1 MRPALARRLLLMTL
15 LLVSLT
21 LFATTLG
28 AMRLPLVNLLPSGDD
43 MLRHIWLTIRLPRV
57 LLALLVG
64 AALALSGCVMQGL
77 FRNPLADPGLL
88 GISSGAALA
97 VASWLVLPFSAAG
110 LIALYMPMLAAFIG
124 SLAVM
129 VVIFIL
135 SRAEE
140 GSLSRLL
147 LVGIAINALCGAL
160 VGVLSWL
167 SNDAQLRQLSL
178 WGMGSLGQ
186 AEWPTLLVAATLI
199 IPAALAVWWMAS
211 RLNLLQLGDEEAH
224 YLGVNVQALQRWLLL
239 CSAVLVAAAVAISG
253 VIGFIGL
260 VVPHLMRL
268 WLGPDHRGLIP
279 ARCWPARSCF
289 CWPTPWPAPWRRRRR
304 YRSVCSPA
312 CWAPPGFC
320 GWSFVGRTPDMV
332 NEYGAQGLSLH
343 LGKRQIIDNVSVA
356 LRGGE
361 MTALIGPN
369 GAGKSTLLRLLT
381 GYLTPDSGT
390 RHLAGKPLEAWS
402 PEALSRRRA
411 VMLQRTALQ
420 ADWTVETVIAMG
432 RSPWGATAD
441 PAVLAAVMA
450 VTGCDGLAG
459 RRYPGLSGGEQQRVQ
474 LARCL
479 AQLWRDGAPQGWLF
493 LDEPTSAL
501 DLYYQQHLL
510 RLLKRLTAGG
520 QLHVCVVLHDLN
532 LAALWADR
540 ILLLHQGHLVAQG
553 TPQEVIQQPVIHRW
567 YGADVR
573 LVQHPDNAVP
583 QVYLAP

>member
-268 WLGPDHRGLIP
+268 
-279 ARCWPARSCF
+279 
-289 CWPTPWPAPWRRRRR
+289 
-304 YRSVCSPA
+304 
-312 CWAPPGFC
+312 
-320 GWSFVGRTPDMV
+320 
-332 NEYGAQGLSLH
+332 
-343 LGKRQIIDNVSVA
+343 
-356 LRGGE
+356 
-361 MTALIGPN
+361 
-369 GAGKSTLLRLLT
+369 LT

>member
-1 MRPALARRLLLMTL
+1 
-15 LLVSLT
+15 
-21 LFATTLG
+21 
-28 AMRLPLVNLLPSGDD
+28 
-43 MLRHIWLTIRLPRV
+43 
-57 LLALLVG
+57 
-64 AALALSGCVMQGL
+64 
-77 FRNPLADPGLL
+77 
-88 GISSGAALA
+88 
-97 VASWLVLPFSAAG
+97 
-110 LIALYMPMLAAFIG
+110 
-124 SLAVM
+124 
-129 VVIFIL
+129 
-135 SRAEE
+135 
-140 GSLSRLL
+140 
-147 LVGIAINALCGAL
+147 
-160 VGVLSWL
+160 
-167 SNDAQLRQLSL
+167 
-178 WGMGSLGQ
+178 
-186 AEWPTLLVAATLI
+186 
-199 IPAALAVWWMAS
+199 
-211 RLNLLQLGDEEAH
+211 
-224 YLGVNVQALQRWLLL
+224 
-239 CSAVLVAAAVAISG
+239 
-253 VIGFIGL
+253 
-260 VVPHLMRL
+260 
-268 WLGPDHRGLIP
+268 
-279 ARCWPARSCF
+279 
-289 CWPTPWPAPWRRRRR
+289 
-304 YRSVCSPA
+304 
-312 CWAPPGFC
+312 
-320 GWSFVGRTPDMV
+320 MV
-332 NEYGAQGLSLH
+332 NEYCAQGLSLH

-501 DLYYQQHLL
+501 DLYYQQHLQ

>member
-239 CSAVLVAAAVAISG
+239 CSAVLVAVAVAISG

-279 ARCWPARSCF
+279 GSLLAGAILLLLADTLARTVAAPAEIPVGLLTSLLG
-289 CWPTPWPAPWRRRRR
+289 A
-304 YRSVCSPA
+304 
-312 CWAPPGFC
+312 PGFC

-332 NEYGAQGLSLH
+332 NEYCAQGLSLH

-390 RHLAGKPLEAWS
+390 RHLAGKPLEAGPRGAVAPAGGHAAANGPAGRLDGGNGHCHGTLTVGRDGGSGGAGGGDGRHRLRWPCRS
-402 PEALSRRRA
+402 PLSRPLRRRA
-411 VMLQRTALQ
+411 AAGTAGPLSG
-420 ADWTVETVIAMG
+420 AAMA
-432 RSPWGATAD
+432 RRR
-441 PAVLAAVMA
+441 AA
-450 VTGCDGLAG
+450 GLAVS
-459 RRYPGLSGGEQQRVQ
+459 R
-474 LARCL
+474 
-479 AQLWRDGAPQGWLF
+479 
-493 LDEPTSAL
+493 
-501 DLYYQQHLL
+501 
-510 RLLKRLTAGG
+510 
-520 QLHVCVVLHDLN
+520 
-532 LAALWADR
+532 
-540 ILLLHQGHLVAQG
+540 
-553 TPQEVIQQPVIHRW
+553 
-567 YGADVR
+567 
-573 LVQHPDNAVP
+573 
-583 QVYLAP
+583 